1 MVTNNSFLVELRE
14 IPEIVCV
21 TRMCG
26 FANGPCQP
34 ENTDPPDADN
44 TCPPPIV
51 DHLAIVVQI
60 VVRMIK

>member
-44 TCPPPIV
+44 TCPPDCGPFGNCRP
-51 DHLAIVVQI
+51 DCSPYD
-60 VVRMIK
+60 

>member
-44 TCPPPIV
+44 TCPPP
-51 DHLAIVVQI
+51 DCGPFGNC
-60 VVRMIK
+60 RPDCSPYD